1 MCAQV
6 RTTPDGNCLSHA
18 CSLGVWGYHDHDAE
32 LRRAVCA
39 TMAAPGAGGATRRR
53 FSAALQRLG
62 IPADQWAVEW
72 GREMDA
78 FAGSLRGGRGR
89 SKAFLSDVHCFI
101 LANVLRRPL
110 VIYGGPMALA
120 AGLAGVYLPL
130 LWANTDEQPCSRVP
144 TSLLFHRSHFSV
156 LATMERAAGQVG
168 EGHCSAVKDVTPTR
182 SRAKAAATAAVADT
196 GTRLPLAVELD
207 GKVVPLPVRYLLPEE
222 EKREGELLRA
232 WMDIV
237 PDAAARAGGLPAGV
251 KAFSLPPGAAPDG
264 VLAAVEATVKAHGE
278 SRERKH

>member
-1 MCAQV
+1 M

-32 LRRAVCA
+32 LRRAVCE

-62 IPADQWAVEW
+62 IPADQWGVEW

-130 LWANTDEQPCSRVP
+130 LWANTDAVPCSRVP

-156 LATMERAAGQVG
+156 LATMERATGQTAA
-168 EGHCSAVKDVTPTR
+168 STKDVTPTR
-182 SRAKAAATAAVADT
+182 SRAKAAASVDPVASSQT
-196 GTRLPLAVELD
+196 TRLPLAVVLD
-207 GKVVPLPVRYLLPEE
+207 GKVVPLPVRFLLPEE

-237 PDAAARAGGLPAGV
+237 PEAAARAAGV
-251 KAFSLPPGAAPDG
+251 PHGIPAFFLPPGGGASSDG
-264 VLAAVEATVKAHGE
+264 VLRAVEATVKAHHSE
-278 SRERKH
+278 TRERKH